1 MTMTGLF
8 DPARHEPLQATP
20 WDEDTARTAI
30 DRIVDAARLEYRP
43 GEGWSTHPLDD
54 PDGPG
59 SVDRPLYHGAAGVLL
74 ALRHLARAGGSAPGR
89 PLPDAL
95 PLLAR
100 LREVNHAGVADHR
113 HGTASFLIGDVGMDL
128 LLWTLQPGEALAQRL
143 HEAISGNLHNPVREA
158 LWGNA
163 GTMLAAI
170 FLAEATGEARWAA
183 LVRQAA
189 DALEAELEVDPD
201 TGTWV
206 WVQNL
211 YGRPAE
217 RMLGAGHGFAGNV
230 HPFLRGAALLPAG
243 QVARVTG
250 QALATLQATALRADG
265 GANWLPAINPGRLD
279 QKRLVQD
286 CHGAPGIVCRLSTA
300 PRTAAWDALL
310 AEAGELTWFAGPL
323 SKGPSLCHGTT
334 GSALALH
341 KLWLR
346 TGDAVWRDR
355 ARALALHAAGQVER
369 QRRLHGQGRH
379 SLWTGDL
386 GVACVLQDC
395 LLEARGGEGGEGR
408 AGFPSL
414 DHF

>member
-1 MTMTGLF
+1 MLF
-8 DPARHEPLQATP
+8 R
-20 WDEDTARTAI
+20 
-30 DRIVDAARLEYRP
+30 
-43 GEGWSTHPLDD
+43 S
-54 PDGPG
+54 
-59 SVDRPLYHGAAGVLL
+59 AGVLL

-230 HPFLRGAALLPAG
+230 YPFLRGAALLPAG
-243 QVARVTG
+243 QVARGTG

-395 LLEARGGEGGEGR
+395 LLEARSGEGGEGR